1 MRKSKNIDLT
11 TVGGRIKFLR
21 EQADMTQD
29 ELAEELG
36 LNDRS
41 SISSYE
47 TNRRDISAFQAV
59 CIAKILNSTTDYILL
74 GDERGSF
81 EEELMRLAGKVR
93 THAVKNMILKQVRD
107 AIEMEELLIKNTH

>member
-1 MRKSKNIDLT
+1 MFFKKKTEKKTYDKNNQKP
-11 TVGGRIKFLR
+11 VIK
-21 EQADMTQD
+21 A
-29 ELAEELG
+29 
-36 LNDRS
+36 
-41 SISSYE
+41 SICNGE
-47 TNRRDISAFQAV
+47 MVAV

-93 THAVKNMILKQVRD
+93 TDAVKNMILKQVRD

>member
-59 CIAKILNSTTDYILL
+59 CIAKIMNSSTDYILL

-81 EEELMRLAGKVR
+81 ELAGKVR
-93 THAVKNMILKQVRD
+93 TDAVKNMILKQVRD